1 MLKIIK
7 ARENA
12 GKSVLSKKPY
22 ALSDLGD
29 AGYAEDILQD
39 IENEQSGGGL
49 DEINGMD
56 FNAVQQ
62 LDDEVDIVMNE
73 INMNES
79 NNSAFGM
86 FEEDDEFC
94 TDFCRYRM

>member
-1 MLKIIK
+1 M
-7 ARENA
+7 
-12 GKSVLSKKPY
+12 SKKPY